1 MHRMAEKPCAVSLKE
16 AARRLGMSYSTA
28 KKKAMD
34 GKFPIP
40 ALPRRKDTEHWRFSE
55 VEIDRYLGS
64 ASTQDVA

>member
-1 MHRMAEKPCAVSLKE
+1 MRSMSEKACAVDLKE

-40 ALPRRKDTEHWRFSE
+40 ALPRKGKEHWRFSE
-55 VEIDRYLGS
+55 RDIDRYLDG